1 MHVNYLNF
9 GFTDMHANVTH
20 HGLLQDLHRFLPM
33 LEMVA
38 LQKGIGRLAVVHLPQ
53 CTLVDKAS
61 RAVERGY
68 DDNRTIC
75 QSCML
80 IHNIALPGHHSYL

>member
-1 MHVNYLNF
+1 
-9 GFTDMHANVTH
+9 MHANVTH